1 MSHSHDDT
9 AHEHQNHPHH
19 EDHEPA
25 GCCSPDNKATSNTSA
40 SGDCCAEKRPAATA
54 KEKSCGCA
62 SKTVP
67 AAAISAPAPEK
78 AAGCC
83 GSSGDASA
91 HWLKDPVCGMNVDHS
106 SPHHAQHEGQNYF
119 FCSAHCV
126 KKFTA
131 SPAQYLQPEK
141 IAAPVAAQDA
151 LYTCP
156 MHPEIVQQGPGDCPK
171 CGMALEPMAIT
182 AEHDDSELRA
192 MTRRFWISVLFSA
205 PLLFLTMSEMIPG
218 LTDVLNWHHRFG
230 EAYGWIQLGLASPVV
245 LWAAAPFFR
254 LMWQSF
260 LNRHLNMFSLIGLGV
275 AAAYGFSLV
284 ALLFPGLIPE
294 SFRQNGMTPFYFE
307 ASAVIVALVLLG
319 QVLELRARAQT
330 GDALR
335 SLLKLAPEKANRL
348 TDAGEESVFL
358 HAVQAGDKLRVK
370 PGEKIP
376 VDGRVLEGRS
386 SVDES
391 MITGEPLPVEKI
403 TDSAVTGGTLNQS
416 GSFVMLA
423 EKIGSDTLL
432 ARIVDLVGQAARS
445 RAPIQRLA
453 DQVAG
458 WFVPLVIMV
467 AITAFIGWWWLGP
480 EPALNH
486 ALVAAI
492 SVLIIACPCALGLAT
507 PMSIMTG
514 VGRGAREGVLIKD
527 ASALEQLEKIDTLVV
542 DKTGTLTEG
551 RPTLSTL
558 SAVNGDR
565 NSLLQLAA
573 SLDALSSHPIAQT
586 LVNAAK
592 ERKLPLLPVADFND
606 IPGAGVGDSINGE
619 KILLGNERLF
629 RDEGIALGVLEK
641 EAEALRAQ
649 GQTVMVVSRDG
660 AALGLLAVSD
670 KLKAG
675 SREAVQALQ
684 AEGIHIVM
692 LTGDNRITAAAIA
705 RELGISEVH
714 AEVRP
719 EEKHREVKRLQ
730 DAGRRVAMA
739 GDGINDA
746 PALAQA
752 DIGIAMGKGTDL
764 AMQSA
769 GVVLVKGDLRG
780 IAKARALSRVTMK
793 NIRQNL
799 FFAFVYNFVGV
810 PLAAGLLYPFFGL
823 LLSPM
828 VASAAMSLSSVSV
841 ISNALRLRK
850 ARL

>member
-1 MSHSHDDT
+1 MSHTHDDKT
-9 AHEHQNHPHH
+9 RPAHQHEEH
-19 EDHEPA
+19 ES
-25 GCCSPDNKATSNTSA
+25 CCSRTAEIRTETKA
-40 SGDCCAEKRPAATA
+40 DCCAPEKPVPLTVSTP
-54 KEKSCGCA
+54 EKS
-62 SKTVP
+62 S
-67 AAAISAPAPEK
+67 
-78 AAGCC
+78 GCC

-91 HWLKDPVCGMNVDHS
+91 HWLKDPVCGMNVDKS
-106 SPHHAQHEGQNYF
+106 SPHHAMHEGLEYF

-131 SPAQYLQPEK
+131 TPEQYLQKEK
-141 IAAPVAAQDA
+141 QVAAPMAEGA
-151 LYTCP
+151 LHTCP
-156 MHPEIVQQGPGDCPK
+156 MHPEIVQEGPGDCPK
-171 CGMALEPMAIT
+171 CGMALEPMSIT

-192 MTRRFWISVLFSA
+192 MRRRFWISVLFSV

-218 LTDVLNWHHRFG
+218 MNWHHRFG
-230 EAYGWIQLGLASPVV
+230 EAYGWIQLALASPVV
-245 LWAAAPFFR
+245 LWAGAPFFR

-284 ALLFPGLIPE
+284 ALLFPGLIPA
-294 SFRQNGMTPFYFE
+294 SFLQDGMTPFYFE
-307 ASAVIVALVLLG
+307 AAAVIISLVLLG

-335 SLLKLAPEKANRL
+335 SLLKLAPEKANRI
-348 TDAGEESVFL
+348 TETGEESVFL
-358 HAVQAGDKLRVK
+358 HAVQVGDKLRVK

-376 VDGRVLEGRS
+376 VDGRVLAGRS

-391 MITGEPLPVEKI
+391 MITGEPLPVEKS
-403 TDSAVTGGTLNQS
+403 TDSAVTGGTLNGS
-416 GSFVMLA
+416 GSLVMLA

-432 ARIVDLVGQAARS
+432 ARIVELVGQAARS

-453 DQVAG
+453 DQVAS
-458 WFVPLVIMV
+458 WFVPLVIVV
-467 AITAFIGWWWLGP
+467 AIAAFTGWWWLGP
-480 EPALNH
+480 APALNH

-527 ASALEQLEKIDTLVV
+527 AAALEQLEKIDTLVV

-565 NSLLQLAA
+565 NGLLQLAA

-592 ERKLPLLPVADFND
+592 ERKIALLPVQDFHD
-606 IPGAGVGDSINGE
+606 IPGAGVSGSINGE

-629 RDEGIALGVLEK
+629 RDEGIALGALEK
-641 EAEALRAQ
+641 EAQTLRAQ
-649 GQTVMVVSRDG
+649 GQTVMVVSRNRETF
-660 AALGLLAVSD
+660 GLLAVSD
-670 KLKAG
+670 RLKAG
-675 SREAVQALQ
+675 SLEAVQALKT
-684 AEGIHIVM
+684 EGLHIVM
-692 LTGDNRITAAAIA
+692 LTGDNRITAEAIA
-705 RELGISEVH
+705 RELGITEVH
-714 AEVRP
+714 AEIRP
-719 EEKHREVKRLQ
+719 EEKHREVKKLQ
-730 DAGRRVAMA
+730 EAGRRVAMA

-752 DIGIAMGKGTDL
+752 DIGIAMGNGTDI

-780 IAKARALSRVTMK
+780 IAKARALSRATMK

-828 VASAAMSLSSVSV
+828 LASAAMSLSSVSV
-841 ISNALRLRK
+841 IANALRLR
-850 ARL
+850 RTVL

>member
-1 MSHSHDDT
+1 MSHSHDDKSPQANPAHQHAGH
-9 AHEHQNHPHH
+9 AHEKHDSCCNPKP
-19 EDHEPA
+19 EP
-25 GCCSPDNKATSNTSA
+25 KA
-40 SGDCCAEKRPAATA
+40 DCCAPVKPAA

-62 SKTVP
+62 SKAAVAP
-67 AAAISAPAPEK
+67 AAVPEK
-78 AAGCC
+78 SASCC
-83 GSSGDASA
+83 GTSGEASA
-91 HWLKDPVCGMNVDHS
+91 HWLKDPVCGMNVDKS
-106 SPHHAQHEGQNYF
+106 SPHHATHEGREYF

-131 SPAQYLQPEK
+131 APGQYLKPDKKTEK
-141 IAAPVAAQDA
+141 PVVEGA

-156 MHPEIVQQGPGDCPK
+156 MHPDIVQEGPGDCPK
-171 CGMALEPMAIT
+171 CGMALEPMSIT

-192 MTRRFWISVLFSA
+192 MTRRFWISLLFSA

-218 LTDVLNWHHRFG
+218 LNWHHRFG
-230 EAYGWIQLGLASPVV
+230 EAYGWIQLALASPVV

-260 LNRHLNMFSLIGLGV
+260 INRHLNMFSLIGLGV
-275 AAAYGFSLV
+275 AAAYGFSLI

-294 SFRQNGMTPFYFE
+294 NFRQDGMTPFYFE

-348 TDAGEESVFL
+348 TDSGEESVLL
-358 HAVQAGDKLRVK
+358 HAVQVGDKLRVK

-391 MITGEPLPVEKI
+391 MITGEPLPVEKNA
-403 TDSAVTGGTLNQS
+403 DSAVTGGTLNGS

-453 DQVAG
+453 DQVSG
-458 WFVPLVIMV
+458 WFVPLVI
-467 AITAFIGWWWLGP
+467 AIAIVAFIGWWWLGP
-480 EPALNH
+480 APALNH

-527 ASALEQLEKIDTLVV
+527 AAALEQMEKIDTLVV

-558 SAVNGDR
+558 SAVAGDEHG
-565 NSLLQLAA
+565 LLQLAA

-592 ERKLPLLPVADFND
+592 ERNIPLLGVEDFQD
-606 IPGAGVGDSINGE
+606 IPGAGVAGHIKGE

-629 RDEGIALGVLEK
+629 RDEGIALGALEK
-641 EAEALRAQ
+641 EARALRAR
-649 GQTVMVVSRDG
+649 GQTVMVVSRNG
-660 AALGLLAVSD
+660 QACGLLAVSD
-670 KLKAG
+670 RLKAG
-675 SREAVQALQ
+675 SLEAVQALK
-684 AEGIHIVM
+684 AEGVHIVM
-692 LTGDNRITAAAIA
+692 LTGDNRITAEAIA
-705 RELGISEVH
+705 RELGITEVH

-719 EEKHREVKRLQ
+719 EEKHREVKKLQ
-730 DAGRRVAMA
+730 EAGRRVAMA

-752 DIGIAMGKGTDL
+752 DIGIAMGNGTDI

-780 IAKARALSRVTMK
+780 IAKARVLSRATMK

-841 ISNALRLRK
+841 ISNALRLRR
-850 ARL
+850 ADL

>member
-1 MSHSHDDT
+1 MSHSHDNK
-9 AHEHQNHPHH
+9 AEQPEHQDHAHH
-19 EDHEPA
+19 EKHEPD
-25 GCCSPDNKATSNTSA
+25 GCCARADKAPANSA
-40 SGDCCAEKRPAATA
+40 VAPDCCAEKSSSPAA
-54 KEKSCGCA
+54 KEKSCGSA
-62 SKTVP
+62 SKAAAAAP
-67 AAAISAPAPEK
+67 AALEK
-78 AAGCC
+78 DAGCC
-83 GSSGDASA
+83 GSSGTASA
-91 HWLKDPVCGMNVDHS
+91 HWLKDPVCGMNVDSS
-106 SPHHAQHEGQNYF
+106 SPHRTTHEGQAYF

-126 KKFTA
+126 KKFTTA
-131 SPAQYLQPEK
+131 PEQYLKPERK
-141 IAAPVAAQDA
+141 IAMPVQQGA
-151 LYTCP
+151 LHTCP
-156 MHPEIVQQGPGDCPK
+156 MHPEIVQEGPGDCPK
-171 CGMALEPMAIT
+171 CGMALEPMSIT
-182 AEHDDSELRA
+182 TEHDDSELRA
-192 MTRRFWISVLFSA
+192 MARRFWISLLFSA

-218 LTDVLNWHHRFG
+218 MNWHHRFG
-230 EAYGWIQLGLASPVV
+230 GAYGWIQLGLASPVV
-245 LWAAAPFFR
+245 LWAGAPFFR
-254 LMWQSF
+254 LMGQSF
-260 LNRHLNMFSLIGLGV
+260 LHRHLNMFSLIGLGV

-294 SFRQNGMTPFYFE
+294 SFRQDGMTPFYFE
-307 ASAVIVALVLLG
+307 AAAVIISLVLLG

-335 SLLKLAPEKANRL
+335 SLLKLAPENANRI
-348 TDAGEESVFL
+348 TETGEESIFL
-358 HAVQAGDKLRVK
+358 HAVQVGDKLRVK

-403 TDSAVTGGTLNQS
+403 RDSAVTGGTLNGS
-416 GSFVMLA
+416 GSFVMRA

-432 ARIVDLVGQAARS
+432 ARIVELVGQAARS

-467 AITAFIGWWWLGP
+467 AVAAFIGWWWLGP
-480 EPALNH
+480 APALNH

-527 ASALEQLEKIDTLVV
+527 ATALEQLEKIDTLVV

-565 NSLLQLAA
+565 NGLLQLAA
-573 SLDALSSHPIAQT
+573 SLDALSSHPVAQT

-592 ERKLPLLPVADFND
+592 ERKIALLTVQDFQD
-606 IPGAGVGDSINGE
+606 LPGAGVAGTINGE
-619 KILLGNERLF
+619 SILLGNERLF
-629 RDEGIALGVLEK
+629 RDEGIALGALEK
-641 EAEALRAQ
+641 EAQALRAQ
-649 GQTVMVVSRDG
+649 GQTVMVLSRNRE
-660 AALGLLAVSD
+660 AFGLLAVSD
-670 KLKAG
+670 RLKAG
-675 SREAVQALQ
+675 SLEAVQALK

-692 LTGDNRITAAAIA
+692 LTGDNRITAEAIA
-705 RELGISEVH
+705 RELGISEVL
-714 AEVRP
+714 AEIRP
-719 EEKHREVKRLQ
+719 EEKHREVKKLQ
-730 DAGRRVAMA
+730 AAGRQVAMA

-752 DIGIAMGKGTDL
+752 DIGIAMGNGTDI

-780 IAKARALSRVTMK
+780 IAKARALSRATMK

-810 PLAAGLLYPFFGL
+810 PLAAGLLYPVFGL

-850 ARL
+850 AVL